1 MHTGFL
7 SPYRVLRQSDLID
20 MSTWNYLKAQRL
32 QETLL
37 LNCAGI
43 SSLPLAQLLLDMR
56 AKFNLLK
63 EPWWPVLA
71 GISKETHDEIIDL
84 LQTRFKLYGAHLYA
98 WDSQEAIS
106 HKKDATLICANR
118 GETLYEIDADTNYVV
133 QLDADQRQC
142 CLGYATDEN
151 EKFYRNVVKLES
163 RTR

>member
-1 MHTGFL
+1 
-7 SPYRVLRQSDLID
+7 

-37 LNCAGI
+37 FNCSGLA
-43 SSLPLAQLLLDMR
+43 SLPLAQLLIDMR

-71 GISKETHDEIIDL
+71 GISKGTHDEIVAL
-84 LQTRFKLYGAHLYA
+84 LQTRFQLSGAHLCA
-98 WDSQEAIS
+98 WDSQEAILQK
-106 HKKDATLICANR
+106 HDATLICANR
-118 GETLYEIDADTNYVV
+118 GETLYEIDATTNYVV

-151 EKFYRNVVKLES
+151 EKYYRNVVKLES